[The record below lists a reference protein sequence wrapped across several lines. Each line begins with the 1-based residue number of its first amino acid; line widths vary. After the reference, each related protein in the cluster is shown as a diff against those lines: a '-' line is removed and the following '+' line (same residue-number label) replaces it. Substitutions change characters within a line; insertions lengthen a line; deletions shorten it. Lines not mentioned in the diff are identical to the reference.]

1 MCIRDSVTCVAFTTE
16 EPSEAGKLAE
26 LDVLRS
32 VEPNVYALPG
42 SSTRTRLQR
51 AHNIGQRFATLSG
64 EVSSK
69 SDSAGQVR
77 FSNLTLETSSTPEAF
92 ICFYCEGSIA
102 CWSDPSSSSS
112 VDLPKSARYT
122 PPIAVTLS
130 LIHI

>member
-1 MCIRDSVTCVAFTTE
+1 MS
-16 EPSEAGKLAE
+16 PS
-26 LDVLRS
+26 R
-32 VEPNVYALPG
+32 P
-42 SSTRTRLQR
+42 T
-51 AHNIGQRFATLSG
+51 HNIGQRFATLSG

-122 PPIAVTLS
+122 PPIAVTSTVAGIQTVNAANIEIEVALGS
-130 LIHI
+130 L